1 MNACVFPFT
10 KMEITYKSCRKNVGL
25 ESWKIKNPVSADW

>member
-10 KMEITYKSCRKNVGL
+10 NMEITYKSCRKNVGL